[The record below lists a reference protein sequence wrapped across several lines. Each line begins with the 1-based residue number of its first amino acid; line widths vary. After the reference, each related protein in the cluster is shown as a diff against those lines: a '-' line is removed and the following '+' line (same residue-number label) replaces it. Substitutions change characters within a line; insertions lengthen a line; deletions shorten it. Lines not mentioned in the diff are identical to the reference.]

1 VFSLRHNT
9 FWLPLLLIFFLGC
22 ASAPEKKVPKTD
34 EEFFNK
40 AMEFYIARDG
50 WQGIPAFQEIRD
62 KFPLSQYAVLAELR
76 IADLHYFKAEYIEAI
91 HFYEEFKRLHPS
103 NPHVSYAV
111 FQLGMCYFQQI
122 EAIDRDQTPAEEAAR
137 YFEYLIEHY
146 PTSPFTGKAMGKL
159 TICRQKIFEHDF
171 YIGHFYYK
179 TKKYMASKK
188 RFLKI
193 LTHHTHAREK
203 DKILFYLALTYQ
215 QLNEENEAKETL
227 LKLLENYPQSKHT
240 TQAKLLLDI
249 PLEPEEKEELEKNQ
263 KKKRFIIF

>member
-1 VFSLRHNT
+1 VFSLRHNI
-9 FWLPLLLIFFLGC
+9 FWLSLLLIFFLGC

-40 AMEFYIARDG
+40 AMEFYIARDA

-76 IADLHYFKAEYIEAI
+76 I
-91 HFYEEFKRLHPS
+91 S

-111 FQLGMCYFQQI
+111 FQLGMCYFEQI
-122 EAIDRDQTPAEEAAR
+122 EAIDRDQTPAEEAAM